1 MTDEGAPRAP
11 TAEAPPH
18 APGGL
23 APPGSGLSR
32 WAGRLDL
39 VNRAVGAV
47 VAWTAVALVV
57 LQFAIVVARHVFG
70 TSSVAWTES
79 VLYLH
84 ATLFM
89 LGAGYAYLVDAHVR
103 VDIFYAKL
111 SPRGRAAVDVFG
123 NLVFLFPSLALL
135 LYWSWP
141 TVSRSWA
148 ILEGPISVGG
158 IPASFLLKSLIPA
171 FCVLLFVQGAARLL
185 RDLVA
190 LRARAS

>member
-18 APGGL
+18 APGGP

-84 ATLFM
+84 AALFM

-171 FCVLLFVQGAARLL
+171 FCVLLFVQGVARLL